1 MSRISTPLFAG
12 SNFASIICIFHQL
25 ASQSAMTTPPDPEVY
40 SNPVRLSVATRE
52 SNSSSNA
59 VAGPSTNTK
68 PLNERERLFEAR
80 KANEIVRRKGEKW
93 ADKLME
99 ETVDRDTFKRAV
111 GAISHTLLN
120 PSPRRHHEILMSPKF
135 DRETCFLTPSVH

>member
-52 SNSSSNA
+52 SNSKSNA
-59 VAGPSTNTK
+59 VAGPSTK

-99 ETVDRDTFKRAV
+99 ETVDRDPFKRAV
-111 GAISHTLLN
+111 CTISHTLLN
-120 PSPRRHHEILMSPKF
+120 PSTR
-135 DRETCFLTPSVH
+135 

>member
-12 SNFASIICIFHQL
+12 FNFASTSCIFHQST
-25 ASQSAMTTPPDPEVY
+25 SQSAMTTPPDPEVY

-52 SNSSSNA
+52 SNSNA
-59 VAGPSTNTK
+59 IAGPSTK

-99 ETVDRDTFKRAV
+99 ETVDRETFKRAV
-111 GAISHTLLN
+111 STVSCLSIYPVFMRAI
-120 PSPRRHHEILMSPKF
+120 ILFSLSYHLVQQDQYRIP
-135 DRETCFLTPSVH
+135 CFF